1 MMKEKW
7 ERTKQFVADH
17 KAEIAMY
24 GITAASVIG
33 LVIVGKKL
41 YDMDSGA
48 FFETIR
54 GKDLE
59 KPDFNLGKIEE
70 FWQDPGVS
78 QKTMIINDI
87 KVGDMGRLGEQF
99 LKIKGVTNETDISA
113 IIGLDPAA

>member
-1 MMKEKW
+1 MMKEKV
-7 ERTKQFVADH
+7 EKAKKFVADH
-17 KAEIAMY
+17 KVEIAMSVV
-24 GITAASVIG
+24 TVASVVG
-33 LVIVGKKL
+33 LVIIGKRL
-41 YDMDSGA
+41 HDLDSGA

-54 GKDLE
+54 GKDLD
-59 KPDFNLGKIEE
+59 KPDFDLGKIEE

-99 LKIKGVTNETDISA
+99 LKIDGVTNETDISA